1 MALKDFTYEM
11 VVPNEDLPC
20 KFIIFEGKNGNDRRA
35 NHWHQSV
42 EIFLVLEGEL
52 RFYIN
57 NHSQPLSAGELII
70 VNSNEIHS
78 IEAPK
83 PNLTL
88 VLQIPASYFAPY
100 MGKEDYAVF
109 ISQSQEKNRTLAI
122 LIEQMYHVY
131 TKKEKTYLL
140 KMQSLFYEL
149 LYQMTTNFMKT
160 EADEGTLRQKRHLD
174 RLSRITSYMKK
185 HYNQPITLESVAETF
200 GFSPNYLSRMF
211 RLYAGISYKTYLLN
225 LRTEYAFRE
234 MLHTDR
240 SLNDIAINN
249 GFPNSRAFAKSF
261 FKRYDCLPGEYRRK
275 MQLTASN
282 P

>member
-1 MALKDFTYEM
+1 MDFKDFTYEM

-20 KFIIFEGKNGNDRRA
+20 KFFIFEGRNGNYRRA

-42 EIFLVLEGEL
+42 EIFLVLEGALE
-52 RFYIN
+52 FYVN
-57 NHSQPLSAGELII
+57 NQSQPLSAGELII

-78 IEAPK
+78 IEAPD

-88 VLQIPASYFAPY
+88 VLQIPASYFTSY
-100 MGKEDYAVF
+100 MGEKDYAIFV
-109 ISQSQEKNRTLAI
+109 SRSQEKNRALSV
-122 LIEQMYHVY
+122 LIEEMYHVY
-131 TKKEKTYLL
+131 SKKEKAYLL

-149 LYQMTTNFMKT
+149 LYQMATDFMKT
-160 EADEGTLRQKRHLD
+160 EADEGSLRQKRHLD
-174 RLSRITSYMKK
+174 RLSQITSYMKK

-200 GFSPNYLSRMF
+200 SFSPNYLSRMF

-234 MLHTDR
+234 MIYTDR

-261 FKRYDCLPGEYRRK
+261 QKRYNCLPGEYRKK
-275 MQLTASN
+275 MQLTASR

>member
-20 KFIIFEGKNGNDRRA
+20 KFFIFEGKNGNYRRA

-42 EIFLVLEGEL
+42 EIFLVLKGEL

-57 NHSQPLSAGELII
+57 NQSQPLSAGELII

-131 TKKEKTYLL
+131 TKKEKAYLL

>member
-1 MALKDFTYEM
+1 MEFQ
-11 VVPNEDLPC
+11 
-20 KFIIFEGKNGNDRRA
+20 
-35 NHWHQSV
+35 H
-42 EIFLVLEGEL
+42 
-52 RFYIN
+52 
-57 NHSQPLSAGELII
+57 ELII
-70 VNSNEIHS
+70 PNEGLPFKIFLFEGGHGNYEREKHWHTSIEIFAVLKGRLTFFLNEEEYPLEAGGLIIINSNEIHS

-131 TKKEKTYLL
+131 TKKEKAYLL

-275 MQLTASN
+275 MQLTASD

>member
-20 KFIIFEGKNGNDRRA
+20 KFFIFEGKNGNYRRA

-88 VLQIPASYFAPY
+88 VLQIPASYFSPY

-109 ISQSQEKNRTLAI
+109 ISQFQEKNRTLAI

-211 RLYAGISYKTYLLN
+211 RLYG
-225 LRTEYAFRE
+225 
-234 MLHTDR
+234 
-240 SLNDIAINN
+240 
-249 GFPNSRAFAKSF
+249 
-261 FKRYDCLPGEYRRK
+261 
-275 MQLTASN
+275 
-282 P
+282 

>member
-1 MALKDFTYEM
+1 MDFKYEM

-20 KFIIFEGKNGNDRRA
+20 KFFIFEGKNGNYRRA

-52 RFYIN
+52 KFYIN
-57 NHSQPLSAGELII
+57 NQSQPLSAGELII
-70 VNSNEIHS
+70 VNS
-78 IEAPK
+78 
-83 PNLTL
+83 
-88 VLQIPASYFAPY
+88 PY
-100 MGKEDYAVF
+100 MGKEDYAIFV
-109 ISQSQEKNRTLAI
+109 SQSQEKNRALAV
-122 LIEQMYHVY
+122 LIEKMYHVY
-131 TKKEKTYLL
+131 TKKEKAYLL

-149 LYQMTTNFMKT
+149 LYQMATEFMKT
-160 EADEGTLRQKRHLD
+160 EADEGNLRQKRHLD
-174 RLSRITSYMKK
+174 RLSQITSYMKK
-185 HYNQPITLESVAETF
+185 HYDQPITLESVAETF

-261 FKRYDCLPGEYRRK
+261 LKRYDCLPGEYRK
-275 MQLTASN
+275 KIQLTASET
-282 P
+282 

>member
-1 MALKDFTYEM
+1 MLKGRLTFFL
-11 VVPNEDLPC
+11 NEEEYP
-20 KFIIFEGKNGNDRRA
+20 
-35 NHWHQSV
+35 
-42 EIFLVLEGEL
+42 LE
-52 RFYIN
+52 
-57 NHSQPLSAGELII
+57 AGGLII
-70 VNSNEIHS
+70 INSNEIHS

-131 TKKEKTYLL
+131 TKKEKAYLL